1 MGHVAYLY
9 ECGGGG
15 SQTSDGAALWNVM
28 SVTEAGM
35 RADCWDQVFTDI
47 VSISRRMR
55 PYRSRSRWRVAS
67 PGCSHEATTDWAC
80 TLAKPMVAML
90 GLGRSGV
97 RTETKSPH
105 APRPC
110 LVAITF
116 SYRAATLAVMRDGD
130 NSKAR

>member
-9 ECGGGG
+9 ECVGGG
-15 SQTSDGAALWNVM
+15 SQTSDGEAVRNVM
-28 SVTEAGM
+28 CVTEALM
-35 RADCWDQVFTDI
+35 RADCLYQVFSEI
-47 VSISRRMR
+47 VSLSARMR
-55 PYRSRSRWRVAS
+55 PYRSRSRWLVAR

-116 SYRAATLAVMRDGD
+116 SYRAATLAGNGD
-130 NSKAR
+130 N

>member
-1 MGHVAYLY
+1 MGHVAYLC

-28 SVTEAGM
+28 SVTAEGM
-35 RADCWDQVFTDI
+35 RADCWDQVFIAI

-55 PYRSRSRWRVAS
+55 PSPTALALRGAS
-67 PGCSHEATTDWAC
+67 PRRWHQATTDWAC

-97 RTETKSPH
+97 RTETKPH
-105 APRPC
+105 YGEAM
-110 LVAITF
+110 LGIYNV
-116 SYRAATLAVMRDGD
+116 
-130 NSKAR
+130 